1 MDFTSFCSIAPP
13 TVKKVKL
20 ELFNSFDD
28 ETMSTIIETQIP
40 FLSLR

>member
-1 MDFTSFCSIAPP
+1 MDFTSFCSLAPP
-13 TVKKVKL
+13 TAKKVKL

-28 ETMSTIIETQIP
+28 DTMSTIVEAQIP